1 MRSSTLGVRLA
12 VLAAVI
18 SGASIFVNSYGV
30 RAIPDATLYTT
41 LKNAV
46 PGVLLVVP
54 LFALASRRA
63 ELARLSRPDAAWLL
77 ALAVV
82 GGSVP
87 YVLFFQGL
95 RLTTAS
101 TGSLLNH
108 AQFLVVA
115 ALAVPFLRERVSGL
129 AWAGLALL
137 AAGSVAGTDAAALR
151 WNAGAALVLAST
163 VMFGAGVV
171 LARRLLF
178 RLSPELVMSAKMSA
192 GAAMLAVYALATGH
206 LSALST
212 LTAAQWE
219 IVLGTGLILL
229 AFTVATTYA
238 LRLAP
243 ALTVTAIGMAS
254 APITLALQ
262 LAGGG
267 GPSLNGGAASS
278 LVMIVAGAALFMLAR
293 RRRRLETATA

>member
-12 VLAAVI
+12 VLAAFI
-18 SGASIFVNSYGV
+18 SGVSIFVNGYGV
-30 RAIPDATLYTT
+30 RAIPDPTLYTT

-46 PGVLLVVP
+46 PGVLLLLP
-54 LFALASRRA
+54 LLALSSRRA
-63 ELARLSRPDAAWLL
+63 ELARLSRTDAGWLL

-95 RLTTAS
+95 RLTTPT

-115 ALAVPFLRERVSGL
+115 ALAVPVLRERISGV

-151 WNAGAALVLAST
+151 WNTGAALILAST

-171 LARRLLF
+171 LARHLLF
-178 RLSPELVMSAKMSA
+178 RVSPELVMSAKMSA
-192 GAAMLAVYALATGH
+192 GAVMLALYALATGH
-206 LSALST
+206 LATIAT
-212 LTAAQWE
+212 LTAAQWG
-219 IVLGTGLILL
+219 IVLGTGLFLL
-229 AFTVATTYA
+229 AFTLATTYA

-262 LAGGG
+262 LGAGAA
-267 GPSLNGGAASS
+267 PVVTGGAASS
-278 LVMIVAGAALFMLAR
+278 LVMIAAGAALFVLGRQR
-293 RRRRLETATA
+293 REPQPAPA